1 MGVSLLMPY
10 GMPSLTDSTDIHR
23 MSAKCQVWYCVRAPT
38 ADAAET
44 LPVPFQSIHHPHES
58 NLQVELR
65 MINRS

>member
-10 GMPSLTDSTDIHR
+10 GMPSLTHSTDIHR
-23 MSAKCQVWYCVRAPT
+23 MPAKCQVWYYVRAPT

-65 MINRS
+65 MINKS